1 MVVESPCV
9 VLCNF
14 AAIGFWEAF
23 FTGTLFATFLG
34 IIIFLSATFA
44 DFLATGADFF
54 AAFVD
59 VLDLLTGFDWV
70 FAAAIFF
77 GTAFF
82 GTAFFGTVFFA
93 AVFFSAVFFAAVFFA
108 ADLGA
113 VAPARLT
120 LVGFVDLAA
129 TIRCKG

>member
-70 FAAAIFF
+70 LAAAIFF

-82 GTAFFGTVFFA
+82 GAVFFA
-93 AVFFSAVFFAAVFFA
+93 AVFFAAVFFAAVFFA